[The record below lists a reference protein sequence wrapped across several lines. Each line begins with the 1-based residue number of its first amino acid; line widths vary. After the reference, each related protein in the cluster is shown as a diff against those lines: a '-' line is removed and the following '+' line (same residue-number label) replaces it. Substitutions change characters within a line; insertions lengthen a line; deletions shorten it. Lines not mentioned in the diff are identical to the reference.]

1 MIRFHGISFAATS
14 FLDGLARVFDLFAV
28 RAPKINLTLSSETDA
43 EELRGDWQ
51 RVFGDLDRAA
61 EMQKAGTNP
70 ASTRS
75 PSGGPPPCRHGL
87 KP

>member
-1 MIRFHGISFAATS
+1 MIRFHGISFTAPS

-28 RAPKINLTLSSETDA
+28 RAPKFDVTSGPETDA

-51 RVFGDLDRAA
+51 RVFGDLERAA
-61 EMQKAGTNP
+61 EMQKAWTNP

-75 PSGGPPPCRHGL
+75 PSGGPPP
-87 KP
+87 